1 MLPSPDPA
9 RVTPHDPE
17 LHRLIQVER
26 VRMLFGPTVPV
37 ALVSGVFAVALAL
50 LIGQQAGWERALQW
64 VAVCLGASAF
74 RIAHMRAY
82 QRDPQRDSAAWLR
95 SLCLVCVLHGLTWG
109 LAGGWLIP
117 ADDLVTTAVVVAVL
131 VGGSAISTLTTQ
143 AHMAPN
149 LAINLPM
156 LLPPALALA
165 WRQDTYGW
173 FGFFGLLALLG
184 MMLFESR
191 RAERRI
197 TELLWLR
204 FTTDRIAQERAQALK
219 LAQRHSAVKDQF
231 LATMSHEMRT
241 PLHGMLGLARLL
253 QQRLPRKAGLLN
265 ESHQQLEL
273 IEHAG
278 EHLLTL
284 INDVLDFSRIEAG
297 HLQVE
302 HAPFELGSVV
312 HDVLGLLRVTAAE
325 KGLALETDIAL
336 PSPCWVMGDPA
347 RVRQM
352 LHNLVGNAI
361 KFTDEGWVA
370 VSVQR
375 PLLDGQ
381 PGEEVLF
388 QVRDS
393 GIGIPPDQ
401 LPRVFDAFHQV
412 DGSFGRRHKG
422 TGLGLTITR
431 EIARAMGGDIA
442 CDSIVGRGSVFTLR
456 APLPLTAAISVDLP
470 LPLQEREAP
479 AGTDP
484 DTLATAFA
492 DTLPATL
499 PAAAPP
505 HVLLAEDNAV
515 NALVAEA
522 SLANLGMRVTRV
534 ENGRLALAQLCQPGR
549 TFDVVLMDCQM
560 PELDGIEATRELRTW
575 ERTHG
580 LPAIPVIAL
589 TANAM
594 GGDRQR
600 CIDAG
605 MDDHLAK
612 PFRQDELRQTLGRHL
627 RAQAA
632 APALM

>member
-1 MLPSPDPA
+1 
-9 RVTPHDPE
+9 
-17 LHRLIQVER
+17 
-26 VRMLFGPTVPV
+26 
-37 ALVSGVFAVALAL
+37 
-50 LIGQQAGWERALQW
+50 
-64 VAVCLGASAF
+64 
-74 RIAHMRAY
+74 
-82 QRDPQRDSAAWLR
+82 
-95 SLCLVCVLHGLTWG
+95 
-109 LAGGWLIP
+109 
-117 ADDLVTTAVVVAVL
+117 
-131 VGGSAISTLTTQ
+131 
-143 AHMAPN
+143 
-149 LAINLPM
+149 
-156 LLPPALALA
+156 
-165 WRQDTYGW
+165 
-173 FGFFGLLALLG
+173 
-184 MMLFESR
+184 
-191 RAERRI
+191 
-197 TELLWLR
+197 
-204 FTTDRIAQERAQALK
+204 
-219 LAQRHSAVKDQF
+219 
-231 LATMSHEMRT
+231 
-241 PLHGMLGLARLL
+241 
-253 QQRLPRKAGLLN
+253 
-265 ESHQQLEL
+265 
-273 IEHAG
+273 
-278 EHLLTL
+278 
-284 INDVLDFSRIEAG
+284 
-297 HLQVE
+297 
-302 HAPFELGSVV
+302 
-312 HDVLGLLRVTAAE
+312 
-325 KGLALETDIAL
+325 
-336 PSPCWVMGDPA
+336 
-347 RVRQM
+347 
-352 LHNLVGNAI
+352 
-361 KFTDEGWVA
+361 

-381 PGEEVLF
+381 PGDEVLF

-442 CDSIVGRGSVFTLR
+442 CDSIVGRGSVFTLC

-470 LPLQEREAP
+470 LPLQERETPAD

-499 PAAAPP
+499 PAASPP

-549 TFDVVLMDCQM
+549 AFDVVLMDCQM
-560 PELDGIEATRELRTW
+560 PELDGIEATQELRTW

-612 PFRQDELRQTLGRHL
+612 PFRQEELRQALGRHL
-627 RAQAA
+627 RAQAT
-632 APALM
+632 APEPM